1 MAPFANRIV
10 FRRNR
15 YCGMMKTANAHRNG
29 ARFLIPVRDC
39 NKVLAHLGKGRVRGP
54 FSMQHIRLR
63 TMQIL
68 DKGDASDQPS
78 LWCDRLI
85 TLVILL
91 SVSEIIL
98 ESVAG
103 IGSAFGRQLAAFEV
117 FSVAFFTIEFFLR
130 LWSSAS
136 RYPESSWKGRRQ
148 YLFSFHGLVDVIS
161 ILPFYLQVF
170 LPGADLRILRIFRL
184 TRLLKL
190 SHYSTAIE
198 DLASAIYAERRSF
211 GAVVY
216 LLTIAIVASSA
227 LMYYAESDVQ
237 PDKLQSIPHAIYWSV
252 VTLTTVG
259 YGDISPVTP
268 IGKLIAVCTAFL
280 GIATLAIFSGIVATS
295 FANQLARKKVLYE
308 QQLRD
313 ALSDGHIEE
322 REKELLERLQSQFGL
337 SDEVVAE
344 IANQVTQKR

>member
-1 MAPFANRIV
+1 M
-10 FRRNR
+10 
-15 YCGMMKTANAHRNG
+15 
-29 ARFLIPVRDC
+29 
-39 NKVLAHLGKGRVRGP
+39 RV
-54 FSMQHIRLR
+54 QDIRLR

-68 DKGDASDQPS
+68 DKGDVDDKPS

-91 SVSEIIL
+91 SVTEIIL
-98 ESVAG
+98 ESVDS
-103 IGSAFGRQLAAFEV
+103 IGSVYGAQLAMFET
-117 FSVAFFTIEFFLR
+117 FSIAFFTLEFLLR
-130 LWSSAS
+130 LWSNGS
-136 RYPESSWKGRRQ
+136 RHSDSDWKGRKD
-148 YLFSFHGLVDVIS
+148 YIFSFHGLVDIIS
-161 ILPFYLQVF
+161 ILPFYLQAIF
-170 LPGADLRILRIFRL
+170 PGADMRVLRLLRL

-216 LLTIAIVASSA
+216 LLSIAIVASST
-227 LMYYAESDVQ
+227 LMYYAEAAVQ
-237 PDKLQSIPHAIYWSV
+237 PEKLASIPHAIYWSV
-252 VTLTTVG
+252 ISLTTVG
-259 YGDISPVTP
+259 YGDISPITP
-268 IGKLIAVCTAFL
+268 VGKAIAIVTAFL

-313 ALSDGHIEE
+313 ALSDGFVEE
-322 REKELLERLQSQFGL
+322 REKQLLTKLQSEFGL

-344 IANQVTQKR
+344 ISNQVKRRES

>member
-1 MAPFANRIV
+1 M
-10 FRRNR
+10 
-15 YCGMMKTANAHRNG
+15 
-29 ARFLIPVRDC
+29 
-39 NKVLAHLGKGRVRGP
+39 RV
-54 FSMQHIRLR
+54 QDIRLR

-68 DKGDASDQPS
+68 DKGDVDDKPS

-91 SVSEIIL
+91 SVTEIIL
-98 ESVAG
+98 ESVDS
-103 IGSAFGRQLAAFEV
+103 IGSVYGAQLAMFET
-117 FSVAFFTIEFFLR
+117 FSIAFFTLEFLLR
-130 LWSSAS
+130 LWSNGS
-136 RYPESSWKGRRQ
+136 RHSHSDWKGRKD
-148 YLFSFHGLVDVIS
+148 YIFSFHGLVDIIS
-161 ILPFYLQVF
+161 ILPFYLQAIF
-170 LPGADLRILRIFRL
+170 PGADLRVLRLLRL

-216 LLTIAIVASSA
+216 LLSIAIVASST
-227 LMYYAESDVQ
+227 LMYYAEAAVQ
-237 PDKLQSIPHAIYWSV
+237 PEKLASIPHAIYWSV
-252 VTLTTVG
+252 ITLTTVG
-259 YGDISPVTP
+259 YGDISPITP
-268 IGKLIAVCTAFL
+268 VGKAIAIVTAFL

-313 ALSDGHIEE
+313 ALSDGLVEE
-322 REKELLERLQSQFGL
+322 REKQLLTKLQSEFGL

-344 IANQVTQKR
+344 ISNQVKRRES

>member
-1 MAPFANRIV
+1 M
-10 FRRNR
+10 
-15 YCGMMKTANAHRNG
+15 
-29 ARFLIPVRDC
+29 
-39 NKVLAHLGKGRVRGP
+39 RV
-54 FSMQHIRLR
+54 QDIRLR

-68 DKGDASDQPS
+68 DKGDVDDKPS

-91 SVSEIIL
+91 SVTEIIL
-98 ESVAG
+98 ESVDS
-103 IGSAFGRQLAAFEV
+103 IGSVYGAQLAMFET
-117 FSVAFFTIEFFLR
+117 FSVAFFTLEFLLR
-130 LWSSAS
+130 LWSNGS
-136 RYPESSWKGRRQ
+136 RHSDSDWKGRKD
-148 YLFSFHGLVDVIS
+148 YIFSFHGLVDIIS
-161 ILPFYLQVF
+161 ILPFYLQVLF
-170 LPGADLRILRIFRL
+170 PGADLRVLRLLRL

-216 LLTIAIVASSA
+216 LLSIAIVASST
-227 LMYYAESDVQ
+227 LMYYAEAAVQ
-237 PDKLQSIPHAIYWSV
+237 PEKLDSIPHAIYWSV
-252 VTLTTVG
+252 ITLTTVG
-259 YGDISPVTP
+259 YGDISPITP
-268 IGKLIAVCTAFL
+268 VGKAIAIVTAFL

-313 ALSDGHIEE
+313 ALSDGFVEE
-322 REKELLERLQSQFGL
+322 REKQLLTKLQSEFGL

-344 IANQVTQKR
+344 ISNQVKRRES

>member
-1 MAPFANRIV
+1 M
-10 FRRNR
+10 
-15 YCGMMKTANAHRNG
+15 
-29 ARFLIPVRDC
+29 
-39 NKVLAHLGKGRVRGP
+39 RV
-54 FSMQHIRLR
+54 QDIRLR

-68 DKGDASDQPS
+68 DKGDVDDKPS

-91 SVSEIIL
+91 SVTEIIL
-98 ESVAG
+98 ESVDS
-103 IGSAFGRQLAAFEV
+103 IGSVYGAQLAMFET
-117 FSVAFFTIEFFLR
+117 FSVAFFTLEFLLR
-130 LWSSAS
+130 LWSNGARHSDS
-136 RYPESSWKGRRQ
+136 HWKGRKD
-148 YLFSFHGLVDVIS
+148 YIFSFHGLVDIIS
-161 ILPFYLQVF
+161 ILPFYLQVLF
-170 LPGADLRILRIFRL
+170 PGADLRVLRLLRL

-216 LLTIAIVASSA
+216 LLSIAIVASST
-227 LMYYAESDVQ
+227 LMYYAEAAVQ
-237 PDKLQSIPHAIYWSV
+237 PEKLASIPHAIYWSV
-252 VTLTTVG
+252 ITLTTVG
-259 YGDISPVTP
+259 YGDISPITP
-268 IGKLIAVCTAFL
+268 VGKAIAIVTAFL

-313 ALSDGHIEE
+313 ALSDGFVEE
-322 REKELLERLQSQFGL
+322 REKQLLTKLQSEFGL

-344 IANQVTQKR
+344 IANQVKRREV

>member
-1 MAPFANRIV
+1 M
-10 FRRNR
+10 
-15 YCGMMKTANAHRNG
+15 
-29 ARFLIPVRDC
+29 
-39 NKVLAHLGKGRVRGP
+39 RV
-54 FSMQHIRLR
+54 QDIRLR

-68 DKGDASDQPS
+68 DKGDVDDKPS

-91 SVSEIIL
+91 SVTEIIL
-98 ESVAG
+98 ESVDS
-103 IGSAFGRQLAAFEV
+103 IGSVYGAQLAMFET
-117 FSVAFFTIEFFLR
+117 FSIAFFTLEFLLR
-130 LWSSAS
+130 LWSNGS
-136 RYPESSWKGRRQ
+136 RHSDSDRKGRKD
-148 YLFSFHGLVDVIS
+148 YIFSFHGLVDIIS
-161 ILPFYLQVF
+161 ILPFYLQAIF
-170 LPGADLRILRIFRL
+170 PGADLRVLRLLRL

-216 LLTIAIVASSA
+216 LLSIAIVASST
-227 LMYYAESDVQ
+227 LMYYAEAAVQ
-237 PDKLQSIPHAIYWSV
+237 PEKLASIPHAIYWSV
-252 VTLTTVG
+252 ITLTTVG
-259 YGDISPVTP
+259 YGDISPITP
-268 IGKLIAVCTAFL
+268 VGKAIAIVTAFL

-313 ALSDGHIEE
+313 ALSDGFVEE
-322 REKELLERLQSQFGL
+322 REKQLLTKLQSEFGL

-344 IANQVTQKR
+344 IANQVKRRES

>member
-1 MAPFANRIV
+1 M
-10 FRRNR
+10 
-15 YCGMMKTANAHRNG
+15 
-29 ARFLIPVRDC
+29 
-39 NKVLAHLGKGRVRGP
+39 RV
-54 FSMQHIRLR
+54 QDIRLR

-68 DKGDASDQPS
+68 DKGDVDDKPS

-91 SVSEIIL
+91 SVTEIIL
-98 ESVAG
+98 ESVDS
-103 IGSAFGRQLAAFEV
+103 IGSVYGAQLAMFETC
-117 FSVAFFTIEFFLR
+117 SIAFFTLEFLLR
-130 LWSSAS
+130 LWSNGS
-136 RYPESSWKGRRQ
+136 RHSDSDWKGRKD
-148 YLFSFHGLVDVIS
+148 YIFSFHGLVDIIS
-161 ILPFYLQVF
+161 ILPFYLQAIF
-170 LPGADLRILRIFRL
+170 PGADLRVLRLLRL

-216 LLTIAIVASSA
+216 LLSIAIVASST
-227 LMYYAESDVQ
+227 LMYYAEAAVQ
-237 PDKLQSIPHAIYWSV
+237 PEKLASIPHAIYWSV
-252 VTLTTVG
+252 ITLTTVG
-259 YGDISPVTP
+259 YGDISPITP
-268 IGKLIAVCTAFL
+268 VGKAIAIVTAFL

-313 ALSDGHIEE
+313 ALSDGFVEE
-322 REKELLERLQSQFGL
+322 REKQLLTKLQSEFGL

-344 IANQVTQKR
+344 IANQVKRRES

>member
-1 MAPFANRIV
+1 M
-10 FRRNR
+10 
-15 YCGMMKTANAHRNG
+15 
-29 ARFLIPVRDC
+29 
-39 NKVLAHLGKGRVRGP
+39 RV
-54 FSMQHIRLR
+54 QDIRLR

-68 DKGDASDQPS
+68 DKGDVDDKPS

-91 SVSEIIL
+91 SVTEIIL
-98 ESVAG
+98 ESVDS
-103 IGSAFGRQLAAFEV
+103 IGSVYGAQLAMFET
-117 FSVAFFTIEFFLR
+117 FSVAFFTLEFLLR
-130 LWSSAS
+130 LWSNGARHSDS
-136 RYPESSWKGRRQ
+136 DWKGRKD
-148 YLFSFHGLVDVIS
+148 YIFSFHGLVDIIS
-161 ILPFYLQVF
+161 ILPFYLQAIF
-170 LPGADLRILRIFRL
+170 PGADLRVLRLLRL

-216 LLTIAIVASSA
+216 LLSIAIVASST
-227 LMYYAESDVQ
+227 LMYYAEAAVQ
-237 PDKLQSIPHAIYWSV
+237 PEKLASIPHAIYWLV
-252 VTLTTVG
+252 ITLTTVG
-259 YGDISPVTP
+259 YGDISPITP
-268 IGKLIAVCTAFL
+268 VGKAIAIVTAFL

-313 ALSDGHIEE
+313 ALSDGFVEE
-322 REKELLERLQSQFGL
+322 REKQLLTKLQSEFGL

-344 IANQVTQKR
+344 IANQVKRRES

>member
-1 MAPFANRIV
+1 M
-10 FRRNR
+10 
-15 YCGMMKTANAHRNG
+15 
-29 ARFLIPVRDC
+29 
-39 NKVLAHLGKGRVRGP
+39 RV
-54 FSMQHIRLR
+54 QDIRLR

-68 DKGDASDQPS
+68 DKGDVDDKPS

-91 SVSEIIL
+91 SVTEIIL
-98 ESVAG
+98 ESVDS
-103 IGSAFGRQLAAFEV
+103 IGSVYGAQLAMFET
-117 FSVAFFTIEFFLR
+117 FSIAFFTLEFLLR
-130 LWSSAS
+130 LWSNGARHSDS
-136 RYPESSWKGRRQ
+136 DWKGRKD
-148 YLFSFHGLVDVIS
+148 YIFSFHGLVDIIS
-161 ILPFYLQVF
+161 ILPFYLQVLF
-170 LPGADLRILRIFRL
+170 PGADLRVLRLLRL

-216 LLTIAIVASSA
+216 LLSIAIVASST
-227 LMYYAESDVQ
+227 LMYYAEAAVQ
-237 PDKLQSIPHAIYWSV
+237 PEKLASIPHAIYWSV
-252 VTLTTVG
+252 ITLTTVG
-259 YGDISPVTP
+259 YGDISPITP
-268 IGKLIAVCTAFL
+268 VGKAIAIVTAFL

-313 ALSDGHIEE
+313 ALSDGFVEE
-322 REKELLERLQSQFGL
+322 REKQLLTKLQSEFGL

-344 IANQVTQKR
+344 IANQVKRRES

>member
-1 MAPFANRIV
+1 M
-10 FRRNR
+10 
-15 YCGMMKTANAHRNG
+15 
-29 ARFLIPVRDC
+29 
-39 NKVLAHLGKGRVRGP
+39 RV
-54 FSMQHIRLR
+54 QDIRLR

-68 DKGDASDQPS
+68 DKGDVDDKLS

-91 SVSEIIL
+91 SVTEIIL
-98 ESVAG
+98 ESVDS
-103 IGSAFGRQLAAFEV
+103 IGSVYGAQLAMFET
-117 FSVAFFTIEFFLR
+117 FSVAFFTLEFLLR
-130 LWSSAS
+130 LWSNGARHSDS
-136 RYPESSWKGRRQ
+136 DWKGRKD
-148 YLFSFHGLVDVIS
+148 YIFSFHGLVDIIS
-161 ILPFYLQVF
+161 ILPFYLQAIF
-170 LPGADLRILRIFRL
+170 PGADLRVLRLLRL

-216 LLTIAIVASSA
+216 LLSIAIVASST
-227 LMYYAESDVQ
+227 LMYYAEAAVQ
-237 PDKLQSIPHAIYWSV
+237 PEKLASIPHAIYWSV
-252 VTLTTVG
+252 ITLTTVG
-259 YGDISPVTP
+259 YGDISPITP
-268 IGKLIAVCTAFL
+268 VGKAIAIVTAFL

-313 ALSDGHIEE
+313 ALSDGFVEE
-322 REKELLERLQSQFGL
+322 REKQLLTKLQSEFGL

-344 IANQVTQKR
+344 IANQVKRRES

>member
-1 MAPFANRIV
+1 M
-10 FRRNR
+10 
-15 YCGMMKTANAHRNG
+15 
-29 ARFLIPVRDC
+29 
-39 NKVLAHLGKGRVRGP
+39 RV
-54 FSMQHIRLR
+54 QDIRLR

-68 DKGDASDQPS
+68 DKGDVDDKPS

-91 SVSEIIL
+91 SVTEIIL
-98 ESVAG
+98 ESVDS
-103 IGSAFGRQLAAFEV
+103 IGSVYGAQLAMFET
-117 FSVAFFTIEFFLR
+117 FSVAFFTLEFLLR
-130 LWSSAS
+130 LWSNGARHSDS
-136 RYPESSWKGRRQ
+136 DWKGRKD
-148 YLFSFHGLVDVIS
+148 YIFSFHGLVDIIS
-161 ILPFYLQVF
+161 ILPFYLQAIF
-170 LPGADLRILRIFRL
+170 PGADLRVLRLLRL

-216 LLTIAIVASSA
+216 LLSIAIVASST
-227 LMYYAESDVQ
+227 LMYYAEAAVQ
-237 PDKLQSIPHAIYWSV
+237 PEKLASIPHAIYWSV
-252 VTLTTVG
+252 ITLTTVG
-259 YGDISPVTP
+259 YGDISPITP
-268 IGKLIAVCTAFL
+268 VGKAIAIVTAFL

-313 ALSDGHIEE
+313 ALSDGFVEE
-322 REKELLERLQSQFGL
+322 REKQLLTKLQSEFGL

-344 IANQVTQKR
+344 IANQVKRRES

>member
-1 MAPFANRIV
+1 M
-10 FRRNR
+10 
-15 YCGMMKTANAHRNG
+15 
-29 ARFLIPVRDC
+29 
-39 NKVLAHLGKGRVRGP
+39 RV
-54 FSMQHIRLR
+54 QDIRLR

-68 DKGDASDQPS
+68 DKGDVDDKPS

-91 SVSEIIL
+91 SVTEIIL
-98 ESVAG
+98 ESVDS
-103 IGSAFGRQLAAFEV
+103 IGSVYGAQLAMFET
-117 FSVAFFTIEFFLR
+117 FSIAFFTLEFLLR
-130 LWSSAS
+130 LWSNGARHSDS
-136 RYPESSWKGRRQ
+136 DWKGRKD
-148 YLFSFHGLVDVIS
+148 YIFSFHGLVDIIS
-161 ILPFYLQVF
+161 ILPFYLQAIF
-170 LPGADLRILRIFRL
+170 PGADLRVLRLLRL

-216 LLTIAIVASSA
+216 LLSIAIVASST
-227 LMYYAESDVQ
+227 LMYYAEAAVQ
-237 PDKLQSIPHAIYWSV
+237 PEKLASIPHAIYWSV
-252 VTLTTVG
+252 ITLTTVG
-259 YGDISPVTP
+259 YGDISPITP
-268 IGKLIAVCTAFL
+268 VGKAIAIVTAFL

-313 ALSDGHIEE
+313 ALSDGFVEE
-322 REKELLERLQSQFGL
+322 REKQLLTKLESEFGL

-344 IANQVTQKR
+344 ISNQVKRRES

>member
-1 MAPFANRIV
+1 M
-10 FRRNR
+10 
-15 YCGMMKTANAHRNG
+15 
-29 ARFLIPVRDC
+29 
-39 NKVLAHLGKGRVRGP
+39 RV
-54 FSMQHIRLR
+54 QDIRLR

-68 DKGDASDQPS
+68 DKGDVDDKPS

-91 SVSEIIL
+91 SVTEIIL
-98 ESVAG
+98 ESVDS
-103 IGSAFGRQLAAFEV
+103 IGSVYGAQLAMFET
-117 FSVAFFTIEFFLR
+117 FSIAFFTLEFLLR
-130 LWSSAS
+130 LWSNGARHSDS
-136 RYPESSWKGRRQ
+136 DWKGRKD
-148 YLFSFHGLVDVIS
+148 YIFSFHGLVDIIS
-161 ILPFYLQVF
+161 ILPFYLQAIF
-170 LPGADLRILRIFRL
+170 PGADLRVLRLLRL

-216 LLTIAIVASSA
+216 LLSIAIVASST
-227 LMYYAESDVQ
+227 LMYYAEAAVQ
-237 PDKLQSIPHAIYWSV
+237 PEKLASIPHAIYWSV
-252 VTLTTVG
+252 ITLTTVG
-259 YGDISPVTP
+259 YGDISPITP
-268 IGKLIAVCTAFL
+268 VGKAIAIVTAFL

-313 ALSDGHIEE
+313 ALSDGFVEE
-322 REKELLERLQSQFGL
+322 REKQLLTKLQSEFGL

-344 IANQVTQKR
+344 IANQVKRRES

>member
-1 MAPFANRIV
+1 M
-10 FRRNR
+10 
-15 YCGMMKTANAHRNG
+15 
-29 ARFLIPVRDC
+29 
-39 NKVLAHLGKGRVRGP
+39 RV
-54 FSMQHIRLR
+54 QDIRLR

-68 DKGDASDQPS
+68 DKGDVDDKPS

-91 SVSEIIL
+91 SVTEIIL
-98 ESVAG
+98 ESVDS
-103 IGSAFGRQLAAFEV
+103 IGSVYGAQLAMFET
-117 FSVAFFTIEFFLR
+117 FSIAFFTLEFLLR
-130 LWSSAS
+130 LWSNGARHSDS
-136 RYPESSWKGRRQ
+136 DWKGRKD
-148 YLFSFHGLVDVIS
+148 YIFSFHGLVDIIS
-161 ILPFYLQVF
+161 ILPFYLQAIF
-170 LPGADLRILRIFRL
+170 PGADLRVLRLLRL

-216 LLTIAIVASSA
+216 LLSIAIVASST
-227 LMYYAESDVQ
+227 LMYYAEAAVQ
-237 PDKLQSIPHAIYWSV
+237 PEKLASIPHAIYWSV
-252 VTLTTVG
+252 ITLTTVG
-259 YGDISPVTP
+259 YGDISPITP
-268 IGKLIAVCTAFL
+268 VGKAIAIVTAFL

-313 ALSDGHIEE
+313 ALSDGFVEE
-322 REKELLERLQSQFGL
+322 REKQLLTKLQSEFGL

-344 IANQVTQKR
+344 ISNQVKRRES

>member
-1 MAPFANRIV
+1 M
-10 FRRNR
+10 
-15 YCGMMKTANAHRNG
+15 
-29 ARFLIPVRDC
+29 
-39 NKVLAHLGKGRVRGP
+39 RV
-54 FSMQHIRLR
+54 QDIRLR

-68 DKGDASDQPS
+68 DKGDVDDKPS

-91 SVSEIIL
+91 SVTEIIL
-98 ESVAG
+98 ESVDS
-103 IGSAFGRQLAAFEV
+103 IGSVYGAQLAMFET
-117 FSVAFFTIEFFLR
+117 FSVAFFTLEFLLR
-130 LWSSAS
+130 LWSNGARHSDS
-136 RYPESSWKGRRQ
+136 DWKGRKD
-148 YLFSFHGLVDVIS
+148 YIFSFHGLVDIIS
-161 ILPFYLQVF
+161 ILPFYLQAIF
-170 LPGADLRILRIFRL
+170 PGADLRVLRLLRL

-216 LLTIAIVASSA
+216 LLSIAIMASST
-227 LMYYAESDVQ
+227 LMYYAEAAVQ
-237 PDKLQSIPHAIYWSV
+237 PEKLASIPHAIYWSV
-252 VTLTTVG
+252 ITLTTVG
-259 YGDISPVTP
+259 YGDISPITP
-268 IGKLIAVCTAFL
+268 VGKAIAIVTAFL

-313 ALSDGHIEE
+313 ALSDGFVEE
-322 REKELLERLQSQFGL
+322 REKQLLTKLQSEFGL

-344 IANQVTQKR
+344 IANQVKRREV

>member
-1 MAPFANRIV
+1 M
-10 FRRNR
+10 
-15 YCGMMKTANAHRNG
+15 
-29 ARFLIPVRDC
+29 
-39 NKVLAHLGKGRVRGP
+39 RV
-54 FSMQHIRLR
+54 QDIRLR

-68 DKGDASDQPS
+68 DKGDVDDKPS

-91 SVSEIIL
+91 SVTEIIL
-98 ESVAG
+98 ESVDS
-103 IGSAFGRQLAAFEV
+103 IGSVYGAQLAMFET
-117 FSVAFFTIEFFLR
+117 FSVAFFTLEFLLR
-130 LWSSAS
+130 LWSNGARHSDS
-136 RYPESSWKGRRQ
+136 DWKGRKD
-148 YLFSFHGLVDVIS
+148 YIFSFHGLVDIIS
-161 ILPFYLQVF
+161 ILPFYLQVLF
-170 LPGADLRILRIFRL
+170 PGADLRVLRLLRL

-216 LLTIAIVASSA
+216 LLSIAIVASST
-227 LMYYAESDVQ
+227 LMYYAEAAVQ
-237 PDKLQSIPHAIYWSV
+237 PEKLASIPHAIYWSV
-252 VTLTTVG
+252 ITLTTVG
-259 YGDISPVTP
+259 YGDISPITP
-268 IGKLIAVCTAFL
+268 VGKAIAIVTAFL

-313 ALSDGHIEE
+313 ALSDGFVEE
-322 REKELLERLQSQFGL
+322 REKQLLTKLQSEFGL

-344 IANQVTQKR
+344 IANQVKRRES

>member
-1 MAPFANRIV
+1 M
-10 FRRNR
+10 
-15 YCGMMKTANAHRNG
+15 
-29 ARFLIPVRDC
+29 
-39 NKVLAHLGKGRVRGP
+39 RV
-54 FSMQHIRLR
+54 QDIRLR

-68 DKGDASDQPS
+68 DKGDVDDKPS

-91 SVSEIIL
+91 SVTEIIL
-98 ESVAG
+98 ESVDS
-103 IGSAFGRQLAAFEV
+103 IGSVYGAQLAMFET
-117 FSVAFFTIEFFLR
+117 FSIAFFTLEFLLR
-130 LWSSAS
+130 LWSNGS
-136 RYPESSWKGRRQ
+136 RHSDSDWKGRKD
-148 YLFSFHGLVDVIS
+148 YIFSFHGLVDIIS
-161 ILPFYLQVF
+161 ILPFYLQAIF
-170 LPGADLRILRIFRL
+170 PGADLRVLRLLRL

-216 LLTIAIVASSA
+216 LLSIAIVASST
-227 LMYYAESDVQ
+227 LMYYAEAAVQ
-237 PDKLQSIPHAIYWSV
+237 PEKLASIPHAIYWSV
-252 VTLTTVG
+252 ITLTTVG
-259 YGDISPVTP
+259 YGDISPITP
-268 IGKLIAVCTAFL
+268 VGKAIAIVTAFL

-313 ALSDGHIEE
+313 ALSDGFVEE
-322 REKELLERLQSQFGL
+322 REKQLLTKLQSEFGL

-344 IANQVTQKR
+344 IANQVKRRES

>member
-1 MAPFANRIV
+1 M
-10 FRRNR
+10 
-15 YCGMMKTANAHRNG
+15 
-29 ARFLIPVRDC
+29 
-39 NKVLAHLGKGRVRGP
+39 RV
-54 FSMQHIRLR
+54 QDIRLR

-68 DKGDASDQPS
+68 DKGDVDDKPS

-91 SVSEIIL
+91 SVTEIIL
-98 ESVAG
+98 ESVDS
-103 IGSAFGRQLAAFEV
+103 IGSVYGAQLAMFET
-117 FSVAFFTIEFFLR
+117 FSIAFFTLEFLLR
-130 LWSSAS
+130 LWSNGS
-136 RYPESSWKGRRQ
+136 RHSDSDWKGRKD
-148 YLFSFHGLVDVIS
+148 YIFSFHGLVDIIS
-161 ILPFYLQVF
+161 ILPFYLQVLF
-170 LPGADLRILRIFRL
+170 PGADLRVLRLLRL

-216 LLTIAIVASSA
+216 LLSIAIVASST
-227 LMYYAESDVQ
+227 LMYYAEAAVQ
-237 PDKLQSIPHAIYWSV
+237 PEKLASIPHAIYWSV
-252 VTLTTVG
+252 ITLTTVG
-259 YGDISPVTP
+259 YGDISPITP
-268 IGKLIAVCTAFL
+268 VGKAIAIVTAFL

-313 ALSDGHIEE
+313 ALSDGFVEE
-322 REKELLERLQSQFGL
+322 REKQLLTKLQSEFGL

-344 IANQVTQKR
+344 ISNQVKRRES

>member
-1 MAPFANRIV
+1 M
-10 FRRNR
+10 
-15 YCGMMKTANAHRNG
+15 
-29 ARFLIPVRDC
+29 
-39 NKVLAHLGKGRVRGP
+39 RV
-54 FSMQHIRLR
+54 QDIRLR

-68 DKGDASDQPS
+68 DKGDVDDKPS

-91 SVSEIIL
+91 SVTEIIL
-98 ESVAG
+98 ESVDS
-103 IGSAFGRQLAAFEV
+103 IGSVYGAQLAMFET
-117 FSVAFFTIEFFLR
+117 FSVAFFTLEFLLR
-130 LWSSAS
+130 LWSNGS
-136 RYPESSWKGRRQ
+136 RHSDSDWKGRKD
-148 YLFSFHGLVDVIS
+148 YIFSFHGLVDIIS
-161 ILPFYLQVF
+161 ILPFYLQAIF
-170 LPGADLRILRIFRL
+170 PGADLRVLRLLRL

-216 LLTIAIVASSA
+216 LLSIAIVASST
-227 LMYYAESDVQ
+227 LMYYAEAAVQ
-237 PDKLQSIPHAIYWSV
+237 PEKLASIPHAIYWSV
-252 VTLTTVG
+252 ITLTTVG
-259 YGDISPVTP
+259 YGDISPITP
-268 IGKLIAVCTAFL
+268 VGKAIAIVTAFL

-313 ALSDGHIEE
+313 ALSDGFVEE
-322 REKELLERLQSQFGL
+322 REKQLLTKLQSEFGL

-344 IANQVTQKR
+344 ISNQVKRRES

>member
-1 MAPFANRIV
+1 M
-10 FRRNR
+10 
-15 YCGMMKTANAHRNG
+15 
-29 ARFLIPVRDC
+29 
-39 NKVLAHLGKGRVRGP
+39 RV
-54 FSMQHIRLR
+54 QDIRLR

-68 DKGDASDQPS
+68 DKGDVDDKPS

-91 SVSEIIL
+91 SVTEIIL
-98 ESVAG
+98 ESVDS
-103 IGSAFGRQLAAFEV
+103 IGSVYGAQLAMFET
-117 FSVAFFTIEFFLR
+117 FSVAFFTLEFLLR
-130 LWSSAS
+130 LWSNGS
-136 RYPESSWKGRRQ
+136 RHSDSDWKGRKD
-148 YLFSFHGLVDVIS
+148 YIFSFHGLVDIIS
-161 ILPFYLQVF
+161 ILPFYLQAIF
-170 LPGADLRILRIFRL
+170 PGADLRVLRLLRL

-216 LLTIAIVASSA
+216 LLSIAIVASST
-227 LMYYAESDVQ
+227 LMYYAEAAVQ
-237 PDKLQSIPHAIYWSV
+237 PEKLASIPHAIYWSV
-252 VTLTTVG
+252 ITLTTVG
-259 YGDISPVTP
+259 YGDISPITP
-268 IGKLIAVCTAFL
+268 VGKAIAIVTAFL

-313 ALSDGHIEE
+313 ALSDGFVEE
-322 REKELLERLQSQFGL
+322 REKQLLTKLQSEFGL

-344 IANQVTQKR
+344 IANQVKRRES

>member
-1 MAPFANRIV
+1 M
-10 FRRNR
+10 
-15 YCGMMKTANAHRNG
+15 
-29 ARFLIPVRDC
+29 
-39 NKVLAHLGKGRVRGP
+39 RV
-54 FSMQHIRLR
+54 QDIRLR

-68 DKGDASDQPS
+68 DKGDVDDKPS

-91 SVSEIIL
+91 SVTEIIL
-98 ESVAG
+98 ESVDS
-103 IGSAFGRQLAAFEV
+103 IGSVYGAQLAMFET
-117 FSVAFFTIEFFLR
+117 FSVAFFTLEFLLR
-130 LWSSAS
+130 LWSNGARHSDS
-136 RYPESSWKGRRQ
+136 DWKGRKD
-148 YLFSFHGLVDVIS
+148 YIFSFHGLVDIIS
-161 ILPFYLQVF
+161 ILPFYLQAIF
-170 LPGADLRILRIFRL
+170 PGADLRVLRLLRL

-216 LLTIAIVASSA
+216 LLSIAIVASST
-227 LMYYAESDVQ
+227 LMYYAEAAVQ
-237 PDKLQSIPHAIYWSV
+237 PEKLASIPHAIYWSV
-252 VTLTTVG
+252 ITLTTVG
-259 YGDISPVTP
+259 YGDISPITP
-268 IGKLIAVCTAFL
+268 VGKAIAIVTAFL

-313 ALSDGHIEE
+313 ALSDGLVEE
-322 REKELLERLQSQFGL
+322 REKQLLTKLQSEFGL

-344 IANQVTQKR
+344 IANQVKRRES